1 IRQIVD
7 IALKALSPGINDT
20 TTAVTCVDY
29 LGAILHSLMGRQIPS
44 RFRYEND
51 ALRVIVR
58 APDFEY
64 LLDESL
70 HQIRQSARDNVAILL
85 RMLGMI
91 EIVSSR
97 SASEDRRRALGK
109 HVQLIAE
116 VAVQNVKSLHDREII
131 SERVRAV
138 MNAWQV

>member
-1 IRQIVD
+1 M
-7 IALKALSPGINDT
+7 S
-20 TTAVTCVDY
+20 
-29 LGAILHSLMGRQIPS
+29 
-44 RFRYEND
+44 
-51 ALRVIVR
+51 R
-58 APDFEY
+58 APDFES

-131 SERVRAV
+131 NERVRAV
-138 MNAWQV
+138 MKALQV